1 MIVLL
6 FFIIAL
12 ATPSLAYA
20 CREVT
25 PERQFEGSDT
35 VVVGRISSAT
45 IRELDSITDG
55 TTEIDALNQVMVGHR
70 IFRIVV
76 TETRKGL
83 PIPVLNI
90 EVDRCSGAYND
101 VGDRVIAYHDSRV
114 WRVARLPSPSPERG
128 P

>member
-1 MIVLL
+1 MKVLL
-6 FFIIAL
+6 FFVVAL
-12 ATPSLAYA
+12 TMPSLANA
-20 CREVT
+20 CREPT
-25 PERQFEGSDT
+25 PERQFEGADT

-45 IRELDSITDG
+45 IRELDAITEG
-55 TTEIDALNQVMVGHR
+55 TTEIDALNQVMVGSR

-83 PIPVLNI
+83 PIPVLNV
-90 EVDRCSGAYND
+90 EVDRCSGAYNN
-101 VGDRVIAYHDSRV
+101 VGERVIAYHDSRG